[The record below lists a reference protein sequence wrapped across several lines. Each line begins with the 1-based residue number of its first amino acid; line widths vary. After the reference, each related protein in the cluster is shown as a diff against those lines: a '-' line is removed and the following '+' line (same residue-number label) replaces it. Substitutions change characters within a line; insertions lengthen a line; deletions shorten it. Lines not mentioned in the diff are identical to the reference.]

1 MVSKDLIKP
10 YRISINMWVMFY
22 EDAAI
27 FVIAGAS
34 AEEFAKYR
42 VDPSGMINSVVE
54 NMRREYDSRISLVK
68 QVILTN
74 HDFLF
79 PERRASAPWIKIK

>member
-1 MVSKDLIKP
+1 MASKDLIKP

-27 FVIAGAS
+27 FVLAGAS
-34 AEEFAKYR
+34 KYR

-79 PERRASAPWIKIK
+79 PERRANAPWIKIK